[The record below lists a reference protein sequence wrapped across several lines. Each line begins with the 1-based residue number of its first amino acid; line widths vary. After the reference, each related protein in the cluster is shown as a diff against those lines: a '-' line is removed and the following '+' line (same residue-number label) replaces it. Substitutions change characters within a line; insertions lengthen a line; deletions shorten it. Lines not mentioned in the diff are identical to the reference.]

1 MSSIRTSLLMNCLWY
16 EGISPEELADVLELT
31 PEALFRKLFQEDE
44 FVLEEIQR
52 MTELLGLT
60 PEEVDAIFYP

>member
-1 MSSIRTSLLMNCLWY
+1 MNCLWY